1 LRRRRF
7 CGSIASTALLGSSVG
22 VPAIVRAASAAP
34 WLSSAAVQAKLSAL
48 ESSALGRLGVQILDT
63 ATGQEYGYR
72 SDERFLMLSS
82 FKLLASALVLHR
94 VDARLDSLERSIPY
108 TRGDLVTWS
117 PVTERQVER
126 GRMTLA
132 ELCAATI
139 TTSDNTAANLI
150 LSSYGGPAALTAYAR
165 QLGDTVTRLDRT
177 EPELNVPHPHEA
189 LDTTT
194 PRAMLHTMQ
203 KVVLGDALSPESRKL
218 LQRWL
223 VANTTGDRRLR
234 AGLPTDWRVGEKTGT
249 NQTDANDIGVAWP
262 PDRPPLLVTAYLA
275 ESKADG
281 GVRETTLAAVG
292 KLVYEITR

>member
-1 LRRRRF
+1 MQAR
-7 CGSIASTALLGSSVG
+7 LGE
-22 VPAIVRAASAAP
+22 
-34 WLSSAAVQAKLSAL
+34 L
-48 ESSALGRLGVQILDT
+48 ESSALGRLGVHILDM
-63 ATGQEYGYR
+63 ATGQQYGYR

-94 VDARLDSLERSIPY
+94 VDERLDSLERSIPFSKS
-108 TRGDLVTWS
+108 DLVTWS
-117 PVTERQVER
+117 PVTRKHVQR
-126 GRMTLA
+126 GSMTLA
-132 ELCAATI
+132 ELCEATL

-165 QLGDTVTRLDRT
+165 QLGDNVTRLDRT
-177 EPELNVPHPHEA
+177 EPELNAPHPHEP

-194 PRAMLHTMQ
+194 PRAMLRTMQ
-203 KVVLGDALSPESRKL
+203 KVVLGDALAPESRQQ

-234 AGLPTDWRVGEKTGT
+234 AGLPADWRVGDKTGT
-249 NQTDANDIGVAWP
+249 SQTDANDIGVAWP

>member
-1 LRRRRF
+1 
-7 CGSIASTALLGSSVG
+7 
-22 VPAIVRAASAAP
+22 
-34 WLSSAAVQAKLSAL
+34 VQAKLSAL

-82 FKLLASALVLHR
+82 FKLLASAFVLHR

-194 PRAMLHTMQ
+194 PRAMLHTMHR
-203 KVVLGDALSPESRKL
+203 VVLGDALSPKSRKL

-223 VANTTGDRRLR
+223 VANTTGGRRLR
-234 AGLPTDWRVGEKTGT
+234 AGLPTDWRVGDKTGT
-249 NQTDANDIGVAWP
+249 SQSDANDIGVAWP
-262 PDRPPLLVTAYLA
+262 PGRRPLLVTAYLA
-275 ESKADG
+275 ESKKDG
-281 GVRETTLAAVG
+281 DVRETTLAAVG
-292 KLVYEITR
+292 KLVYEISG